1 MTNLN
6 FVSYYVFVFLFLLQI
21 LIQTLFI
28 ITFLGVNKYRLD
40 KQADIDVLVI
50 DNEAVKKQQIERL
63 SKVKEGRDSV
73 KAQQSLENLL
83 QAANNAWNNGE
94 NGNNCLAA
102 AVECARA
109 RCTVGEITDTMAKV
123 LAKE

>member
-1 MTNLN
+1 M
-6 FVSYYVFVFLFLLQI
+6 QI

-50 DNEAVKKQQIERL
+50 DNEAVKKQQIDRL

-83 QAANNAWNNGE
+83 QAANNAWNNGK
-94 NGNNCLAA
+94 NGNN
-102 AVECARA
+102 
-109 RCTVGEITDTMAKV
+109 
-123 LAKE
+123 